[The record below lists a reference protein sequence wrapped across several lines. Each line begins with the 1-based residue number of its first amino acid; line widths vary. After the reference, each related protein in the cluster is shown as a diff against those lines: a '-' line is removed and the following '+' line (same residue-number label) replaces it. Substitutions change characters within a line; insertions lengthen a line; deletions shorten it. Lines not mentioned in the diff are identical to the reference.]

1 MTLEKPLTRCEIFM
15 KSVDFPA
22 DTRYRNMKLFRA
34 MYMFHKYVKHACMH
48 EHILEHVYGEKPY
61 MSKRKAS

>member
-1 MTLEKPLTRCEIFM
+1 
-15 KSVDFPA
+15 
-22 DTRYRNMKLFRA
+22 

-61 MSKRKAS
+61 MSKRKASYRRFCECGSEYILKIRKERVI